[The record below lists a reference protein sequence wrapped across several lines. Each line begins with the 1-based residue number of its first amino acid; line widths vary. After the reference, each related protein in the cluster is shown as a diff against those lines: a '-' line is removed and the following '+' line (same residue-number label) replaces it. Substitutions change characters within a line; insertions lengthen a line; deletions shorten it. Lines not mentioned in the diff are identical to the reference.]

1 MIQWFIRITLG
12 IWECLRMI
20 PPIRIIIW
28 WSWPE
33 ALDSFGT
40 FISFSNCQLC
50 WLHMTLPIID
60 HENFHQSSTDFFPG
74 RLCWLHHRPSI
85 IYPSTGGRAP
95 ACDRCHGCVCPA
107 STKSG
112 RIWSSSFSSAG
123 YIYGYIYGHIS
134 IANMIISIYVF
145 SFPDLPQ
152 PTKLC
157 VVNWLLSAGA
167 GTWEAWRK
175 GWSS

>member
-1 MIQWFIRITLG
+1 MKTSI
-12 IWECLRMI
+12 
-20 PPIRIIIW
+20 
-28 WSWPE
+28 
-33 ALDSFGT
+33 
-40 FISFSNCQLC
+40 NHQL
-50 WLHMTLPIID
+50 I
-60 HENFHQSSTDFFPG
+60 FFPG

-145 SFPDLPQ
+145 SFPDLP
-152 PTKLC
+152 PTHKIVCCQLAPKRRAREHERLEERGEVHNRGRAIEFC
-157 VVNWLLSAGA
+157 ATNV
-167 GTWEAWRK
+167 T
-175 GWSS
+175 